1 MKQAPQTSQTD
12 TVLCNNGTRSITN
25 GAEAPCHGSAGG
37 VATNQNPQPE
47 NQQVSFLESHP
58 KLIMT
63 VFIAVGLYIGYK
75 KFMK

>member
-1 MKQAPQTSQTD
+1 MSQTN
-12 TVLCNNGTRSITN
+12 TVLCNDGTRSITN
-25 GAEAPCHGSAGG
+25 GAVAPCSGAGG
-37 VATNQNPQPE
+37 VAINQDPKNK
-47 NQQVSFLESHP
+47 QVSFLESHP

>member
-1 MKQAPQTSQTD
+1 MSQNKEG
-12 TVLCNNGTRSITN
+12 LQGT
-25 GAEAPCHGSAGG
+25 
-37 VATNQNPQPE
+37 QNK
-47 NQQVSFLESHP
+47 QVSFLESHP